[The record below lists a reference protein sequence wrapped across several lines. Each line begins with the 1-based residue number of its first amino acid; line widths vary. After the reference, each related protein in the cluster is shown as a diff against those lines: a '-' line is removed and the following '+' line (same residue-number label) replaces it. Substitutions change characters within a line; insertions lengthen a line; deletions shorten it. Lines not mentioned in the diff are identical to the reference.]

1 MGSDRAV
8 TLPSAEELQARAAR
22 LLADWRVPDA
32 AIDVVWNDRL
42 KTSAGRAFVRHG
54 RIELNPHLLGRAP
67 EQVPMVLT
75 HEVAHV
81 AAARLFGVAI
91 PAHGRHWRSLMRLA
105 GFPPKVTH
113 DIPIEPRHRV
123 RSRRRRHL
131 YLRVC
136 DGCGDRRI
144 LASVRYGRCQGCDAR
159 DRFLVLRAAANPA
172 GRRAL
177 EKLSL
182 DDVRAKCTS
191 SILPGDW

>member
-1 MGSDRAV
+1 MTSSRGHD
-8 TLPSAEELQARAAR
+8 LPSAEELQRRAAQ

-32 AIDVVWNDRL
+32 AIDVAWNDRL

-67 EQVPMVLT
+67 EQVQMVLT
-75 HEVAHV
+75 HEAAHI
-81 AAARLFGVAI
+81 AAARLFGPAV

-105 GFPPKVTH
+105 GLPPKVTH
-113 DIPIEPRHRV
+113 DIPIEPRR
-123 RSRRRRHL
+123 RPRRRRHL

-144 LASVRYGRCQGCDAR
+144 LQAVRYGRCQGCDAR
-159 DRFLVLRAAANPA
+159 DRFLVLRAAANPS

-177 EKLSL
+177 ENLSL
-182 DDVRAKCTS
+182 ADVRAKCAS